1 MVPKKAHHH
10 HKFLVDGE
18 WKTDPS
24 QPTDE
29 VNGYKNNVVNL
40 ENFVTYE
47 MEEKNDEKRK
57 KEEEEDKYKARK
69 QPPSYEFFTGEP
81 PVLPPYLR
89 QIILNRV
96 YFHTFS

>member
-1 MVPKKAHHH
+1 M
-10 HKFLVDGE
+10 
-18 WKTDPS
+18 
-24 QPTDE
+24 
-29 VNGYKNNVVNL
+29 
-40 ENFVTYE
+40 TYE

-96 YFHTFS
+96 NF